1 MLPSLTDLLKRLD
14 EIERALFTIEKLAN
28 HLDAQIT
35 ATLETV
41 TNLEKISQ
49 GE

>member
-1 MLPSLTDLLKRLD
+1 MIPSLTDLLKRLD
-14 EIERALFTIEKLAN
+14 EIERALFTIEKIAN

-41 TNLEKISQ
+41 TKLEKNSQ
-49 GE
+49 GD

>member
-14 EIERALFTIEKLAN
+14 EIERALFGIEKLAN
-28 HLDAQIT
+28 HLDAQVT

-41 TNLEKISQ
+41 TRLEKLKT